1 VAFSHR
7 QYTIQLQLQVTI
19 ILDYVSTMTISRLP
33 EAGSSKR
40 SSGEKMD
47 CNISQVKYKHIGKKT
62 RDVTQG
68 LDNETF
74 LGDGLGGTRVN
85 DLGGTADGTRAG
97 TELLDVLNN
106 IVSAGDLAEDNVLA
120 VEPASLHGG
129 DEELGAVAVYLN

>member
-1 VAFSHR
+1 M
-7 QYTIQLQLQVTI
+7 I
-19 ILDYVSTMTISRLP
+19 ISRLP

-47 CNISQVKYKHIGKKT
+47 YIISQVKYKHIGKKT